1 MSIWK
6 INQKGEM
13 EIDIKNLKLRLQI
26 LAKECNIEV
35 VQLSLESLLDELEE
49 K

>member
-6 INQKGEM
+6 INQYGEV
-13 EIDIKNLKLRLQI
+13 EIDIKKLKLLLQTI
-26 LAKECNIEV
+26 AKECNIEV
-35 VQLSLESLLDELEE
+35 VRLSLESLLDELGE